1 MAVAAAAV
9 ESAGPAV
16 TVAMEVA
23 MEVAVVV
30 TRRE

>member
-23 MEVAVVV
+23 VVV